1 MCKQEVQQAGS
12 DGTYDTED
20 DSEGKIPHES
30 SGEAEETLMVY
41 MVGSNLESQMG
52 AATQDMQEMALSGYD
67 PEKMNIV
74 VCAGGAKKWWNSSV
88 KKKELSAYI
97 MQDEDIVPF
106 YEMEGTNMSEPE
118 TLTEFINAAKDSYPA
133 EKYSLILWNHGGGV
147 VVGYGADENYG
158 NEMLSVNQLSSAIED
173 SDVCK
178 EGKFEWIGF
187 DACMMGMVEVA
198 DALKYDA
205 EYMIASE
212 EVEAQDGWNY
222 KALGDLT
229 DKDAYDGD
237 EAGKIITEAFGDY
250 YEENYRFTPDY
261 TLACIDMSKVD
272 KVTEAIEDFAKK
284 ADIEVVGS
292 GYSKIA
298 RARDNSKSFG
308 ATGSTSLYDYIDL
321 TSFSRQIESIYP
333 DEAKDLETAVDDC
346 VIHNVTNIGRASGLS
361 VYFPFESTDLM
372 DQMVEKYDEEKFN
385 DEYSSFIHDFTSRL
399 NGEELT
405 DWNISRRSPISD
417 ATGESA
423 YSVQLTE
430 EEIENFSKATSS
442 VWEKNSDDENGES
455 YVLILNSSNTQ
466 LDENGNLSTDF
477 DGRVFYITD
486 DSGERVP
493 VYAIQTEQ
501 TDDYSE
507 YITYVMKGDLGS
519 EDLKKLW
526 IHIRVSDE
534 YPKGII
540 SGIYNQVSGDSI
552 EAPDKN
558 LETIEEGDH
567 LTFMSFTRNIKFD
580 GNGSVEPFENWE
592 TESFWGVSM
601 DVKGELKVIYEK
613 PELEHDYIGLFNI
626 HDTQGR
632 THYTDYID
640 IHVDGK
646 AGNGESV
653 YDEAAATYEN
663 EE

>member
-1 MCKQEVQQAGS
+1 M
-12 DGTYDTED
+12 
-20 DSEGKIPHES
+20 
-30 SGEAEETLMVY
+30 
-41 MVGSNLESQMG
+41 
-52 AATQDMQEMALSGYD
+52 
-67 PEKMNIV
+67 
-74 VCAGGAKKWWNSSV
+74 
-88 KKKELSAYI
+88 
-97 MQDEDIVPF
+97 
-106 YEMEGTNMSEPE
+106 
-118 TLTEFINAAKDSYPA
+118 
-133 EKYSLILWNHGGGV
+133 
-147 VVGYGADENYG
+147 
-158 NEMLSVNQLSSAIED
+158 
-173 SDVCK
+173 
-178 EGKFEWIGF
+178 
-187 DACMMGMVEVA
+187 
-198 DALKYDA
+198 
-205 EYMIASE
+205 
-212 EVEAQDGWNY
+212 
-222 KALGDLT
+222 
-229 DKDAYDGD
+229 
-237 EAGKIITEAFGDY
+237 
-250 YEENYRFTPDY
+250 
-261 TLACIDMSKVD
+261 
-272 KVTEAIEDFAKK
+272 
-284 ADIEVVGS
+284 
-292 GYSKIA
+292 
-298 RARDNSKSFG
+298 
-308 ATGSTSLYDYIDL
+308 
-321 TSFSRQIESIYP
+321 
-333 DEAKDLETAVDDC
+333 
-346 VIHNVTNIGRASGLS
+346 
-361 VYFPFESTDLM
+361 
-372 DQMVEKYDEEKFN
+372 
-385 DEYSSFIHDFTSRL
+385 
-399 NGEELT
+399 
-405 DWNISRRSPISD
+405 
-417 ATGESA
+417 
-423 YSVQLTE
+423 
-430 EEIENFSKATSS
+430 ENFSKATSS

-613 PELEHDYIGLFNI
+613 PELEHDYIGLFNV